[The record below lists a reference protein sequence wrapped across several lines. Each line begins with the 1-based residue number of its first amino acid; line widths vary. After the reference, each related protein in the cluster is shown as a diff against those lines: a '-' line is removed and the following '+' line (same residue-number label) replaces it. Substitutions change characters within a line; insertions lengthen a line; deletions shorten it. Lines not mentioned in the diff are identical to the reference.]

1 MATRIFTGLAAA
13 LFIVLALGFWFDT
26 DAQIAGEALT

>member
-1 MATRIFTGLAAA
+1 MFVATRSFTGLAAA

-26 DAQIAGEALT
+26 DAQIAREA